1 MKDDPQKSFEKKS
14 GEELGAGP
22 DVGSPLFVSPL
33 RAPVVV
39 APAPLLASNGTDEDH
54 ELVHVRTLSK
64 NKRVTE
70 QYLHRW
76 PGGFQMVTVA
86 DQREMDQALARTK
99 VKLGRMKKHHKPSEA
114 DRRAKN
120 PHEPIKW
127 P

>member
-14 GEELGAGP
+14 GLDLTADAG
-22 DVGSPLFVSPL
+22 VVLPL
-33 RAPVVV
+33 RAATAE
-39 APAPLLASNGTDEDH
+39 APAPVVTRDMDVS
-54 ELVHVRTLSK
+54 ELVHVRTVNK
-64 NKRVTE
+64 NKRVAE
-70 QYLHRW
+70 QYLHKW